1 MTAPEPAR
9 DDRPTA
15 VPAPET
21 PATGSPATGPANG
34 TSAGSKA
41 SAANEAA
48 GSANGTPAGST
59 PGGSAAT
66 GSTAAG
72 SAATGSTAAE
82 SSPATATEQRERDG
96 VGEVVLRLDGVVKT
110 FPGVRALDGVQL
122 EVRAG
127 EVHCLLGQN
136 GAGKSTLIK
145 VLAGVHHADEGSITW
160 LGEPFAPASPQ
171 AAMRAGIATIYQE
184 LDLVDDLSVA
194 ENAFLGHEESRA
206 GFLRRG
212 STAHRTRQILARLG
226 HEHIS
231 PRRLVR
237 SLPAAGKQIVS
248 MARALSHDARL
259 IVMDE
264 PSAVLAHDEVE
275 NLFRIIRELTA
286 QGIAVIYISHRLEEI
301 RDIGDRVTVL
311 KDGRTTAANLPARST
326 PTRELVSRMTGRT
339 IEYVFPPRE
348 VKTGTT
354 PLLQVEGLTRA
365 GEFADASLTVK
376 AGEIV
381 GIAGLVGSGRS
392 ELLETIFG
400 ARRADSGTVTLN
412 GKRITSIGAAVRAGM
427 GMAPEER
434 KSQALLL
441 DEPIYRN
448 MTLAT
453 FSGYAR
459 GGFTDVDKERS
470 ASAETADALELR
482 PRDVSRPVR
491 TLSGGNQQKVV
502 VGRWLLGGTKLLL
515 LDEPTRGVDVGARAE
530 LYQVI
535 ADLAARG
542 VGVLLV
548 SSEVPEVLGLAD
560 RVLVM
565 REGHLIHEAPASE
578 IDEATVLDLVMAG
591 SLMEGEPA

>member
-1 MTAPEPAR
+1 MTKPEQA
-9 DDRPTA
+9 
-15 VPAPET
+15 
-21 PATGSPATGPANG
+21 
-34 TSAGSKA
+34 
-41 SAANEAA
+41 
-48 GSANGTPAGST
+48 
-59 PGGSAAT
+59 
-66 GSTAAG
+66 
-72 SAATGSTAAE
+72 
-82 SSPATATEQRERDG
+82 
-96 VGEVVLRLDGVVKT
+96 VVLRLTDVVKT

-145 VLAGVHHADEGSITW
+145 VLAGVHHADG
-160 LGEPFAPASPQ
+160 GEISWQGESFAPASPQ

-194 ENAFLGHEESRA
+194 ENAFLGHEQSRF
-206 GFLRRG
+206 GFTRRRAT
-212 STAHRTRQILARLG
+212 SYRTKEILTRLG
-226 HEHIS
+226 HPQIP

-237 SLPAAGKQIVS
+237 TLPAAGKQIVS

-264 PSAVLAHDEVE
+264 PSAVLAHDEVA

-301 RDIGDRVTVL
+301 REIGDRVTVL

-326 PTRELVSRMTGRT
+326 PTRDLVGRMTGRT
-339 IEYVFPPRE
+339 LEYVFPPRLPATE
-348 VKTGTT
+348 GK
-354 PLLQVEGLTRA
+354 PLLVVDGLTRE
-365 GEFADASLTVK
+365 GEFADVSLQVRP
-376 AGEIV
+376 GEIV

-400 ARRADSGTVTLN
+400 ARRADRGSVTVD
-412 GKRITSIGAAVRAGM
+412 GKRITSVGGAVRAGI

-441 DEPIYRN
+441 DQPVYKN
-448 MTLAT
+448 MTLAS
-453 FSGYAR
+453 FAGFAHA
-459 GGFTDVDKERS
+459 GFTDAGGER
-470 ASAETADALELR
+470 AAARRTAERLELR
-482 PRDVSRPVR
+482 PPDVGRPVR

-502 VGRWLLGGTKLLL
+502 VGRWLLGGTRLLL

-535 ADLAARG
+535 HDLAAGG

-548 SSEVPEVLGLAD
+548 SSEVPEVLGLAG

-565 REGHLIHEAPASE
+565 REGRLVHESPATD
-578 IDEATVLDLVMAG
+578 IDEDTVLDLVMAG
-591 SLMEGEPA
+591 SLMEGEPT

>member
-1 MTAPEPAR
+1 MSTDKAADKAGADKAGADKAGADKAGADKAGADKAGTA
-9 DDRPTA
+9 
-15 VPAPET
+15 
-21 PATGSPATGPANG
+21 
-34 TSAGSKA
+34 
-41 SAANEAA
+41 
-48 GSANGTPAGST
+48 
-59 PGGSAAT
+59 
-66 GSTAAG
+66 
-72 SAATGSTAAE
+72 
-82 SSPATATEQRERDG
+82 
-96 VGEVVLRLDGVVKT
+96 GEVVLRLTDVVKT

-145 VLAGVHHADEGSITW
+145 VLAGVHHADAGEITW
-160 LGEPFAPASPQ
+160 LGEPFAPANPQ

-194 ENAFLGHEESRA
+194 ENAFLGREESRL
-206 GFLRRG
+206 GFTRRR
-212 STAHRTRQILARLG
+212 STADRTRTILGRLG
-226 HEHIS
+226 HPEI
-231 PRRLVR
+231 PPGRLVR
-237 SLPAAGKQIVS
+237 TLPAAGKQIVS

-264 PSAVLAHDEVE
+264 PSAVLAHDEVG

-286 QGIAVIYISHRLEEI
+286 QGIAVIYISHRLAEI
-301 RDIGDRVTVL
+301 REIGDRVTVL
-311 KDGRTTAANLPARST
+311 KDGRTTAAGLPARTTS
-326 PTRELVSRMTGRT
+326 TRELVGRMTGRN
-339 IEYVFPPRE
+339 IEYVFPPRPAPAVRE
-348 VKTGTT
+348 PILVVT
-354 PLLQVEGLTRA
+354 GLTRT
-365 GEFADASLTVK
+365 GEFADVELSVAP
-376 AGEIV
+376 GEIV

-392 ELLETIFG
+392 ELLETIYGGRRPDAG
-400 ARRADSGTVTLN
+400 AITLDGRRIRSTE
-412 GKRITSIGAAVRAGM
+412 GAVKGGM

-441 DEPIYRN
+441 DQPVFKN
-448 MTLAT
+448 MTLAS
-453 FSGYAR
+453 FSGFAR
-459 GGFTDVDKERS
+459 AGFTDAGGERE
-470 ASAETADALELR
+470 AAQRTADRLDLR

-502 VGRWLLGGTKLLL
+502 VGRWLLGRDGERGAGRAQDRAQARAQGQDQGQGQGRGRGRGGTRLLL

-535 ADLAARG
+535 RALAEDG

-565 REGHLIHEAPASE
+565 REGRIVHEAPATE
-578 IDEATVLDLVMAG
+578 LDEDTVLDLVMAG
-591 SLMEGEPA
+591 SLLEGELKRVGETA